1 VFDLANQLEPDLPAG
16 MLSGGGGAA
25 RPAAER

>member
-16 MLSGGGGAA
+16 VRSGGGA
-25 RPAAER
+25 PAATGR